1 MTKFS
6 KWLVG
11 GLGWALGGPIGGLIG
26 FALGAVIDDSGVA
39 AKATNAKYSTQQGD
53 FSASLIILV
62 ASVMKADG
70 KVMKAELD
78 YVKTFFVKHFG
89 VENTREQMLVLR
101 DMLEKHIPLQEVCL
115 QIKQNME
122 YASRLQLIHFL
133 FGVSMADGQVHSSE
147 VNVIEQI
154 ASFMNISMAD
164 FNSIKAMFYADTES
178 DYKILESH
186 PSATD
191 DEIKK
196 AYKKM
201 AIKFHPDKVSH
212 LGEIYLKDANEKF
225 QKVQQAYEN
234 VKKQRGFK

>member
-1 MTKFS
+1 MSKFG
-6 KWLVG
+6 KWLGG

-26 FALGAVIDDSGVA
+26 FALGAVLDDTGTAVRV
-39 AKATNAKYSTQQGD
+39 TNTRQHTQRGD

-62 ASVMKADG
+62 AAVMKADG
-70 KVMKAELD
+70 RVMKAELD

-89 VENTREQMLVLR
+89 VETTKEQMLLLR
-101 DMLEKHIPLQEVCL
+101 EILEKEIPLFEVCT

-133 FGVSMADGQVHSSE
+133 FGVSMADGQVHDAE
-147 VNVIEQI
+147 VKVIEQI
-154 ASFMNISMAD
+154 ASFLNINLAD
-164 FNSIKAMFYADTES
+164 LNSLKAMFYADTDS
-178 DYKILESH
+178 DYKILEIHNNAS
-186 PSATD
+186 D

-212 LGEIYLKDANEKF
+212 LGEEYQQDAKEKF

-234 VKKQRGFK
+234 IKKQRGIK